1 MNHGVGLQTIESGEL
16 GIGANDGRRMPFCK
30 PNAGASLCRLL
41 LVRRAPQVYWDAAMP
56 IATPAQYRA
65 MLDAAQKGGYAY
77 PAINVTSIV
86 TINGAL
92 RAFAEAKSDGIIQVS
107 TGGGEFASGTAVKD
121 AAYGAIVLAEA
132 AHLLA
137 EKYDVLIA
145 LHTDHCQPKK
155 VETFLRPLLEASKKR
170 IAAGKGPL
178 FQSHMLDA
186 SELPLAE
193 NLELSKKLLKECA
206 DLDIILEVE
215 AGVVGGEEDGH
226 DTSGV
231 PAEKLYTTP
240 ADMVAVYEALQP
252 IGRFL
257 FAATFGNV
265 HGAYKPGAVKL
276 KPTILRDGQKAV
288 MDKHGAAAEMDLVF
302 HGGSGSELSEIRETL
317 DYGVVKMNIDTDTQY
332 AFTRP
337 IVTHICQNIEGVLK
351 IDGEVGD
358 KKAYDPRAY
367 LKKAEAGLCERMK
380 IACDDLKSTGQTI
393 FGKA

>member
-1 MNHGVGLQTIESGEL
+1 
-16 GIGANDGRRMPFCK
+16 
-30 PNAGASLCRLL
+30 
-41 LVRRAPQVYWDAAMP
+41 MP

-77 PAINVTSIV
+77 PAINVTSIT

-121 AAYGAIVLAEA
+121 AAFGAIVLAEA
-132 AHLLA
+132 CHLLA

-145 LHTDHCQPKK
+145 LHTDHCHPAK
-155 VETFLRPLLEASKKR
+155 VDGFLKPLLEASRKR
-170 IAAGKGPL
+170 IAAGNGPL
-178 FQSHMLDA
+178 FQSHMFDGSVVYLK
-186 SELPLAE
+186 E
-193 NLELSKKLLKECA
+193 NLEISKALLKECA
-206 DLDIILEVE
+206 DLGIILEVE
-215 AGVVGGEEDGH
+215 AGCVGGEEDGH
-226 DTSGV
+226 DTSGL
-231 PAEKLYTTP
+231 PSEKLYTTP
-240 ADMVAVYEALQP
+240 EDMVEVYEALQP

-288 MDKHGAAAEMDLVF
+288 MDKHGDAAEMDLVF
-302 HGGSGSELSEIRETL
+302 HGGSGTSSEDLQETL

-337 IVTHICQNIEGVLK
+337 IVTHMCANIESVLK

-358 KKAYDPRAY
+358 KKQYDPRSY
-367 LKKAEAGLCERMK
+367 LKKGELGLSQRMVQ
-380 IACDDLKSTGQTI
+380 ACNDLKSTGKTI
-393 FGKA
+393 YTKA